1 MMDDRPDG
9 AELLAVARATL
20 LENILPELP
29 QARHYD
35 ALMIANAM
43 AMARR
48 DLETRSPAAE
58 HNAPQHRASEL
69 RAGKR
74 DGDQET
80 YRALLESCIERV
92 RVSQP
97 RSLALLDAV
106 KSRPSGF
113 KD

>member
-1 MMDDRPDG
+1 MDDRPDG

-20 LENILPELP
+20 LEDLLPELP
-29 QARHYD
+29 PAWRYQ

-48 DLETRSPAAE
+48 ELEARSPAAE
-58 HNAPQHRASEL
+58 REVLEHLASEL
-69 RAGKR
+69 RAGTW

-80 YRALLESCIERV
+80 HRALLESCVGRV

-97 RSLALLDAV
+97 RALALLGPVGED
-106 KSRPSGF
+106 
-113 KD
+113 

>member
-9 AELLAVARATL
+9 AELLAVARTTL
-20 LENILPELP
+20 LEDLLPELP
-29 QARHYD
+29 QARRYH

-48 DLETRSPAAE
+48 ELEIRPPVAEQDILAHLAA
-58 HNAPQHRASEL
+58 EL

-74 DGDQET
+74 DRDQAT
-80 YRALLESCIERV
+80 YGALLEACIVRV

-97 RSLALLDAV
+97 RAMAV
-106 KSRPSGF
+106 LGRNEDEGSAKG
-113 KD
+113 

>member
-1 MMDDRPDG
+1 MIDDRPDG
-9 AELLAVARATL
+9 AALLAVARATL
-20 LENILPELP
+20 LEDLLPELP
-29 QARHYD
+29 PARRYD

-48 DLETRSPAAE
+48 ELEARSPANERGALK
-58 HNAPQHRASEL
+58 HLASEL

-80 YRALLESCIERV
+80 YRALLESCVGRV

-97 RSLALLDAV
+97 RALALVGRD
-106 KSRPSGF
+106 G
-113 KD
+113 DE

>member
-20 LENILPELP
+20 LEDLLPELP
-29 QARHYD
+29 QSRRYQ

-48 DLETRSPAAE
+48 ELESRSPAAE
-58 HNAPQHRASEL
+58 DDVLKHLASEL
-69 RAGKR
+69 RAGEN
-74 DGDQET
+74 DGNTEVYST
-80 YRALLESCIERV
+80 LLGSCIRRV

-97 RSLALLDAV
+97 RALALLGRD
-106 KSRPSGF
+106 G
-113 KD
+113 DE

>member
-1 MMDDRPDG
+1 MIDDRPDG

-20 LENILPELP
+20 LEDLVPELP
-29 QARHYD
+29 QARRYQ

-48 DLETRSPAAE
+48 ELESRSLAAE
-58 HNAPQHRASEL
+58 GDVLKHLISEL
-69 RAGKR
+69 RAGHG

-80 YRALLESCIERV
+80 YRALLESCIGRV

-97 RSLALLDAV
+97 RALAWLGPVGED
-106 KSRPSGF
+106 
-113 KD
+113 